1 MMDMRLHLQM
11 KKISKKKETRF
22 DKSGFLFYIC
32 GMKNF
37 DLNKFMFGFF
47 ITALI
52 VFGILLTYISFNLY
66 ERPTPPKNEL
76 KIQKNV
82 DEPVVNDTTIVEQKG
97 DNLWPIKVVSVEKS
111 YEKDTPKWQVVAE
124 NGVMFYT
131 NKKPKVG
138 DIVFYINDNDDIT
151 DKNGRVE
158 ITRQ

>member
-1 MMDMRLHLQM
+1 
-11 KKISKKKETRF
+11 
-22 DKSGFLFYIC
+22 
-32 GMKNF
+32 MKNF
-37 DLNKFMFGFF
+37 DLNKFMFVFF
-47 ITALI
+47 AIVLIIIFVRITYLA
-52 VFGILLTYISFNLY
+52 TYFDD
-66 ERPTPPKNEL
+66 EPTLPKNEL

-138 DIVFYINDNDDIT
+138 DIAFYINDNDDIT
-151 DKNGRVE
+151 DKDGRVE